1 MKEQAALFAWNEKGA
16 CRFGKSLI
24 CISLWIRGFADK
36 IVDAGV
42 IDAGKLDEDGDGNVG
57 CADFIL
63 AVTRLRDAELGG
75 NGGLL
80 QVVVFAKVTDA
91 RIGNVLPH
99 ENHLANIIG

>member
-1 MKEQAALFAWNEKGA
+1 MCKK
-16 CRFGKSLI
+16 KKDSLTSGTSLSIPIRII
-24 CISLWIRGFADK
+24 CFPDK
-36 IVDAGV
+36 VVDAGV
-42 IDAGKLDEDGDGNVG
+42 IDAGKLDENRDGNLR
-57 CADFIL
+57 CADFVL

-91 RIGNVLPH
+91 RIGDMLPH

>member
-42 IDAGKLDEDGDGNVG
+42 IDAGKLDKDGDGNVG
-57 CADFIL
+57 RADFVL
-63 AVTRLRDAELGG
+63 AVAGLGNAELGG

-91 RIGNVLPH
+91 RIGDMLPH

>member
-1 MKEQAALFAWNEKGA
+1 MRGMKKGLA
-16 CRFGKSLI
+16 GCGKPSI
-24 CISLWIRGFADK
+24 CISLWIRGFSDK

-42 IDAGKLDEDGDGNVG
+42 IDAGKLDEDGDGNIG
-57 CADFIL
+57 RADFVL
-63 AVTRLRDAELGG
+63 AVTRLCDAKFGG

-91 RIGNVLPH
+91 RIRDMLPH

>member
-1 MKEQAALFAWNEKGA
+1 MKKGTCWVWA
-16 CRFGKSLI
+16 SPSI
-24 CISLWIRGFADK
+24 CISLWIVCFSDQ
-36 IVDAGV
+36 VVNAGV

-57 CADFIL
+57 RADFVL
-63 AVTRLRDAELGG
+63 AVTGLCDAELGG

-91 RIGNVLPH
+91 RIGDMLPH

>member
-1 MKEQAALFAWNEKGA
+1 MA
-16 CRFGKSLI
+16 SPSI
-24 CISLWIRGFADK
+24 CISLWICGFADK

-42 IDAGKLDEDGDGNVG
+42 IDAGKLDENGDGDVG
-57 CADFIL
+57 RADFVL
-63 AVTRLRDAELGG
+63 AVTRLCNAEFGG